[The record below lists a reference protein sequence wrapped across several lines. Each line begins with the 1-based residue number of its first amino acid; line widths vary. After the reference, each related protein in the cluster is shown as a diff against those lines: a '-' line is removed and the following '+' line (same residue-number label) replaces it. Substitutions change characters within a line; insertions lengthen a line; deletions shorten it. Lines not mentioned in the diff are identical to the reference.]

1 MEKKFENFLKY
12 RKLEKIDDYGEIV
25 DAGNGYK
32 KYINSENNN
41 LISES
46 SLNRII
52 SLRNKDWVI
61 ISAHRLNK
69 TKREN
74 IQRNRILR
82 GILNDM
88 KMGVHQLVGHWKEC
102 TIPNMTYD
110 ECPENKLEDTI
121 ERSYYVVKPD
131 NMDKEKFLNMMLNLL
146 EIDGEKQDALVYHD
160 SEEDIIYVMD
170 ENKNIFEE
178 FKNWKLGEIG
188 QAYSQHVKK
197 MNVPFKF
204 EGLEIPSN
212 NMGALIM
219 DKLNIKY
226 LK

>member
-1 MEKKFENFLKY
+1 MGENFKNFVKY
-12 RKLEKIDDYGEIV
+12 RKLEKIDDYGKIV

-46 SLNRII
+46 SFNRLF
-52 SLRNKDWVI
+52 SLRDKDWVI
-61 ISAHRLNK
+61 ISAHRINK
-69 TKREN
+69 TKKEN

-82 GILNDM
+82 GILNDL
-88 KMGVHQLVGHWKEC
+88 KMGVHQLVGHWREC
-102 TIPNMTYD
+102 TITNIKYD
-110 ECPENKLEDTI
+110 ECPENKLIDII
-121 ERSYYVVKPD
+121 ERSYFVVKPD
-131 NMDKEKFLNMMLNLL
+131 NMDKEKFLNIMLNLL
-146 EIDGEKQDALVYHD
+146 EIDGEKQDALVYHESD
-160 SEEDIIYVMD
+160 EDIIYVID
-170 ENKNIFEE
+170 ENKNIFE
-178 FKNWKLGEIG
+178 KYKDWKLGEIE

-197 MNVPFKF
+197 MNIPFKF

-226 LK
+226 IK